1 MQASAVKTSAEGLI
15 DVIIVNFNAGEALL
29 RCIQSV
35 LSQDMPVRLTV
46 VDNASSDG
54 SDTLMARRFGQ
65 LENVRLINSESN
77 PGFATAVN
85 SAVRELEKPVLA
97 DTGAEAEAE
106 DRAQSTGESQY
117 LLILNPDCEMQP
129 GSLRGLSRALDDD
142 PRAALAGPMVVDGAG
157 QVMRGTLRRFPD
169 PWRSFLTFT
178 GLWRLGRWIPA
189 WSGVEMSSELPAE
202 TTVAEAVSGACML
215 VRKEAFLGAGGM
227 DGAYG
232 LHCEDLDLMYRLR
245 QKNHHSLFVPGARV
259 FHQQGVS
266 SRSRPLW
273 AHRQKHLGMQRFFL
287 KFQAQRRAFPLRWL
301 VIAGI
306 WLRYAITLPL
316 VWFRG

>member
-1 MQASAVKTSAEGLI
+1 MMRAIE
-15 DVIIVNFNAGEALL
+15 VIIVNFNAGDALV
-29 RCIQSV
+29 RCVQSV
-35 LSQDMPVRLTV
+35 LAQDVPVRLVV

-54 SDTLMARRFGQ
+54 SDALVSSRFGQ
-65 LENVRLINSESN
+65 LGNVCLVSRDTN

-85 SAVRELEKPVLA
+85 MAVRELEKPASAGSGKVA
-97 DTGAEAEAE
+97 GGQQPSPDEG
-106 DRAQSTGESQY
+106 RY
-117 LLILNPDCEMQP
+117 LLILNPDCELQP
-129 GSLRGLSRALDDD
+129 GALNALSRALDDD

-169 PWRSFLTFT
+169 PWRSLLTFT
-178 GLWRLGRWIPA
+178 GAWRLGRWVPA
-189 WSGVEMSSELPAE
+189 FSGVEMSSELPGGTA
-202 TTVAEAVSGACML
+202 VAEAVSGAAML
-215 VRKEAFLGAGGM
+215 VRKAEFLGVGCM

-245 QKNHHSLFVPGARV
+245 QQGYHCLFVPSARV

-273 AHRQKHLGMQRFFL
+273 AHWQKHLGMQRFFL
-287 KFQAQRRAFPLRWL
+287 KFQAQQYGLPPRWL

-306 WLRYAITLPL
+306 WLRFAVTLPL
-316 VWFRG
+316 ALLKA